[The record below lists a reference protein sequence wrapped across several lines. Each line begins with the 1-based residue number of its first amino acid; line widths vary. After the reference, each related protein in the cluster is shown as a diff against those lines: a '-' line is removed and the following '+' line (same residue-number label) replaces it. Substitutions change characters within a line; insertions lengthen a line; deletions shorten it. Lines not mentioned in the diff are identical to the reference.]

1 MSVTQVSQIQV
12 RRGALLDLGQLAAG
26 EFGWAIDRLRLF
38 IGNGTI
44 AEGAPI
50 EGITEILTTRSDLF
64 ELFSKY
70 RFRGLLGGYEVLTGV
85 NSLSYT
91 YRTLQNKLDDN
102 VNIRDFGAVGDGIID
117 DRIAIQRA
125 IDQIYGRL
133 SSVTPVITRR
143 VINFH
148 PGTYKIVGELRI
160 PPYCVLRGAGK
171 NSVIIEQADVTASCV
186 FRTTDNTGA
195 FGANILAGMSDTAK
209 FIEMSDIVFSQSLD
223 NTIAIIDAAT
233 DVTFNKCRFVGPTI
247 NPMTVTSSAGVKISS
262 DYFDTRS
269 IYFTECDFIGTSSG
283 VDISDIE
290 NTSEITFDKC
300 LFFSL
305 MNGVTV
311 STTHTGNISSIKV
324 MNSLFNQIGSQ
335 AILANVDV
343 QGITSAFNTYSN
355 VGDMYQGPG
364 SAVSSIIEFNSD
376 NNYSIADIFTRTQA
390 DNLIFPSV
398 EHNGY
403 SVMSTNISDAVR
415 FGNSYQTV
423 GKSVIVDSATTNYIP
438 IHGKFKHGIINYSAE
453 RNLKYRTGTI
463 KFVIDSGVSEC
474 HYHDSFTENASV
486 GVDID
491 VMFNAGSPFIVCTS
505 NNSSDQTV
513 ITLDV
518 KSLVNS

>member
-12 RRGALLDLGQLAAG
+12 RRGALIDLGQLGAG

-64 ELFSKY
+64 ELIKKY
-70 RFRGLLGGYEVLTGV
+70 RFRGLLGGYEALTGV
-85 NSLSYT
+85 DSLSYT
-91 YRTLQNKLDDN
+91 YRTLQDKLDDN
-102 VNIRDFGAVGDGIID
+102 INIRDFGAVGDGIID

-133 SSVTPVITRR
+133 SSVTPIITRR

-148 PGTYKIVGELRI
+148 PGTYKIVGELHI

-171 NSVIIEQADVTASCV
+171 NSVVIEQADNTAACV

-195 FGANILAGMSDTAK
+195 FDANISIGMSDPAQL
-209 FIEMSDIVFSQSLD
+209 IEISDIVFKQPID
-223 NTIAIIDAAT
+223 TTIAIVDSST
-233 DVTFNKCRFVGPTI
+233 DVSFNKCRFIGPTT
-247 NPMTVTSSAGVKISS
+247 NPTSVTSSAGVKISS
-262 DYFDTRS
+262 DYVDTRS
-269 IYFTECDFIGTSSG
+269 IYFTECDFIGTSSAA
-283 VDISDIE
+283 DISDVK
-290 NTSEITFDKC
+290 NTSDITFDKC
-300 LFFSL
+300 LFYSL
-305 MNGVTV
+305 MNGITV
-311 STTHTGNISSIKV
+311 STTHTGNISGIKV
-324 MNSLFNQIGSQ
+324 MNSLFNKIGTQ
-335 AILANVDV
+335 AILANVEV

-355 VGDMYQGPG
+355 VGDMYQGSGNP
-364 SAVSSIIEFNSD
+364 VSSIIEFNGD
-376 NNYSIADIFTRTQA
+376 NNYSIADIFSRTQD

-438 IHGKFKHGIINYSAE
+438 IHGKFKHGIVNYSAE

-463 KFVIDSGVSEC
+463 KFVIDAGANEC

-513 ITLDV
+513 LTLDV

>member
-12 RRGALLDLGQLAAG
+12 RRGALIDLVQLGAG

-50 EGITEILTTRSDLF
+50 EGITEILTSRSDLF
-64 ELFSKY
+64 EMINKY
-70 RFRGLLGGYEVLTGV
+70 RFKGLLGGYEALTGV
-85 NSLSYT
+85 SSLSYT

-102 VNIRDFGAVGDGIID
+102 INIRDFGAVGDGVID

-133 SSVTPVITRR
+133 SSITPIITRR

-171 NSVIIEQADVTASCV
+171 NSVIIEQADATASCV
-186 FRTTDNTGA
+186 FKTTDNTGA
-195 FGANILAGMSDTAK
+195 YGANIVVGMSDTAK
-209 FIEMSDIVFSQSLD
+209 FIEISDIVFSQSID
-223 NTIAIIDAAT
+223 NTIAIIDSST
-233 DVTFNKCRFVGPTI
+233 DVSFNKCRFIGPTT
-247 NPMTVTSSAGVKISS
+247 NPTSVTSSAGVKISS
-262 DYFDTRS
+262 DYVDTRS
-269 IYFTECDFIGTSSG
+269 IYFTECDFIGTSSAA
-283 VDISDIE
+283 DISDVK
-290 NTSEITFDKC
+290 NTSDITFDKC
-300 LFFSL
+300 LFYSL
-305 MNGVTV
+305 MNGITV
-311 STTHTGNISSIKV
+311 STTHTGNISGIKV
-324 MNSLFNQIGSQ
+324 MNSLFNKIGTQ
-335 AILANVDV
+335 AILANVEV

-355 VGDMYQGPG
+355 IGDMYQGAGNP
-364 SAVSSIIEFNSD
+364 VSSIIEFNGD
-376 NNYSIADIFTRTQA
+376 NNYSIADIFSRTQD

-423 GKSVIVDSATTNYIP
+423 GKSVIVDSATINYIP
-438 IHGKFKHGIINYSAE
+438 IHSKFKHGIINYSAE

-463 KFVIDSGVSEC
+463 KFVIDAGANEC
-474 HYHDSFTENASV
+474 HYHDSFTENLSV

-513 ITLDV
+513 ITLDI
-518 KSLVNS
+518 KSLVN